1 MSVGQ
6 PLTLDVNATRL
17 EGSGDSDHLRDEYGI
32 NSPKA
37 SDRRKQGR
45 GTPVGP
51 GAEESARDR
60 NKYGINSPRAADRRN
75 KSKQS
80 SQSSSAEAGGSIDQ
94 SHLTMT
100 QRGGING
107 LVTQVD
113 RAPDKQSENRQQV
126 QTIEPMETEAQKS
139 KQKPAEQKPSC
150 WASLFCCC
158 ASPPPPEPRD
168 NATQQ
173 ASAQPSR
180 DASPKVH
187 PASSGGGLD
196 SLVTQVPRET
206 KQTRQPEAGTRP
218 QEKQEVRKVEPELPP
233 ANDLDDEMPGV
244 VHIDDQPEAE
254 EDEISDTEP
263 DPEGYLGPNMT
274 GHRRCLVLDLDE
286 TLVHSSF
293 KPPMMGEHTPDFIVP
308 VTIDGV
314 VHKVYVAKRPF
325 CDEFLAECSKH
336 WEVIIFTASL
346 SKYADPLLDMLDKKS
361 VITGRLF
368 REHCVLHGGNYV
380 KDLTK
385 LGRKL
390 KNTVIIDNAPKSYLF
405 QPNNA
410 VNCTSWF
417 DDKRDTE
424 LLDCLPVLTTTL
436 LDVADVRDI
445 LDANNKSFRW
455 LCRQARQ
462 T

>member
-1 MSVGQ
+1 M
-6 PLTLDVNATRL
+6 
-17 EGSGDSDHLRDEYGI
+17 
-32 NSPKA
+32 
-37 SDRRKQGR
+37 
-45 GTPVGP
+45 
-51 GAEESARDR
+51 
-60 NKYGINSPRAADRRN
+60 
-75 KSKQS
+75 
-80 SQSSSAEAGGSIDQ
+80 
-94 SHLTMT
+94 
-100 QRGGING
+100 
-107 LVTQVD
+107 
-113 RAPDKQSENRQQV
+113 
-126 QTIEPMETEAQKS
+126 
-139 KQKPAEQKPSC
+139 
-150 WASLFCCC
+150 
-158 ASPPPPEPRD
+158 
-168 NATQQ
+168 
-173 ASAQPSR
+173 
-180 DASPKVH
+180 
-187 PASSGGGLD
+187 
-196 SLVTQVPRET
+196 
-206 KQTRQPEAGTRP
+206 
-218 QEKQEVRKVEPELPP
+218 EPELPP